1 MLRRSSSQKR
11 KKRSSQF
18 RRKRASS
25 YSSARKTASE
35 YLQQLGIRLREARV
49 RRGLTQDQ
57 LARKC
62 ELSSRFIAK
71 VEAGGG
77 NISVSR
83 LRELARAL
91 EVPIES
97 ITAENAPASPAFE
110 QSTSFLKKLPPAD
123 LDSAH
128 RLLLEQFS
136 GAPSGLRRS
145 RIALTGLR
153 GAGKSALGSLL
164 AQRLQ
169 CPFIELDRQIERD
182 TGLTLSIIF
191 DLYGQAG
198 YRRMERTALDR
209 ILERHRRFVLATGGG
224 IVSDPGN
231 YNRLLSTCFT
241 VWLRAKPEDHMARVL
256 KQGDRRPVAESRQAM
271 RDLRRILYSREAL
284 YRQADTVLDT
294 SGRTLKACLQT
305 LLRTVQE
312 VLLTSASK
320 PEL

>member
-1 MLRRSSSQKR
+1 MLRRSSSHKK
-11 KKRSSQF
+11 KKRSSSP
-18 RRKRASS
+18 RRQRVSVNA
-25 YSSARKTASE
+25 YIHKTTSE
-35 YLQQLGIRLREARV
+35 YLQQLGERLRSARI

-57 LARKC
+57 LATQC
-62 ELSSRFIAK
+62 SLSSRFVAK
-71 VEAGGG
+71 VEVGGG
-77 NISVSR
+77 NISVAR

-91 EVPIES
+91 DLPMETL
-97 ITAENAPASPAFE
+97 TAENAPASPAFE
-110 QSTSFLKKLPPAD
+110 QSTTFLKKLPPTD
-123 LDSAH
+123 LDNAH
-128 RLLLEQFS
+128 KLLLEKFS
-136 GAPSGLRRS
+136 GAPAGLRRS

-169 CPFIELDRQIERD
+169 CTFIELDRQIERD

-198 YRRMERTALDR
+198 YRRMERIALDR

-241 VWLRAKPEDHMARVL
+241 IWLRAKPEDHMARVV
-256 KQGDRRPVAESRQAM
+256 KQGDRRPMAQSRQAM

-284 YRQADTVLDT
+284 YRQADAVLDT
-294 SGRTLKACLQT
+294 SGQSIKNCVHTLVRLAQRLQ
-305 LLRTVQE
+305 
-312 VLLTSASK
+312 A
-320 PEL
+320 P

>member
-1 MLRRSSSQKR
+1 MLRRSSSQKG
-11 KKRSSQF
+11 KKRSSQP

-25 YSSARKTASE
+25 HTSARKTASE
-35 YLQQLGIRLREARV
+35 YLQQLGIRLREIRV
-49 RRGLTQDQ
+49 RRGFTQDQ
-57 LARKC
+57 LAKRC
-62 ELSSRFIAK
+62 GLSSRFVAK
-71 VEAGGG
+71 VEVGGG
-77 NISVSR
+77 NISLAR

-91 EVPIES
+91 EVPLES
-97 ITAENAPASPAFE
+97 IVAENAPASPAFE
-110 QSTSFLKKLPPAD
+110 QSTSFLKKLPTAD

-128 RLLLEQFS
+128 RLLLERFS
-136 GAPSGLRRS
+136 GAPSELRRS

-198 YRRMERTALDR
+198 YHRMERIALDR

-224 IVSDPGN
+224 IVSDPGS

-241 VWLRAKPEDHMARVL
+241 IWLRAKPEDHMARVL
-256 KQGDRRPVAESRQAM
+256 KQGDRRPVAQSRQAM

-284 YRQADTVLDT
+284 YRQADAALDT
-294 SGRTLKACLQT
+294 SGHSVKRCLHT
-305 LLRTVQE
+305 LLRIVQS
-312 VLLTSASK
+312 LKST
-320 PEL
+320 